1 MDALSPIGL
10 SEWWR
15 KRSSSIQLHAKD
27 ASASRRS
34 IATQIATQRKGM
46 ASDDEGMEVWS
57 SLEIPNEVL
66 RRNTA
71 KD

>member
-15 KRSSSIQLHAKD
+15 KRSSSIELHAKD

-46 ASDDEGMEVWS
+46 ASDDEGMEVW
-57 SLEIPNEVL
+57 
-66 RRNTA
+66 
-71 KD
+71 